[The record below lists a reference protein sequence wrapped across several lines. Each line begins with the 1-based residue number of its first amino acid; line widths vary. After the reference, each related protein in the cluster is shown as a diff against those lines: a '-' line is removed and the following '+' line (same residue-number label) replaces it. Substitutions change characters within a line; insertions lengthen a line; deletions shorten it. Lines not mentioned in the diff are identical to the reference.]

1 VIITLR
7 QKVIILSN
15 SCNIPLSKTISSN
28 ALLGV
33 IDDIPISKLRV
44 SKCQLRSSGENVDD
58 LIASIRQKGL
68 LQPIIVRGLEDHY
81 YQIIAGNRR
90 YEACKRLFWRKITCH
105 IVELD
110 DKESFELSLIENIQR
125 ETLNPI
131 DEAKAF
137 RIYISDFGWGGVSEL
152 ARKIGKSPS
161 YITKRISLL
170 DLPQEVIDSVAGS
183 HVCPSIAEELHT
195 IKDQARQSEL
205 ARLIAQR
212 HLSLRK
218 VRELID
224 QQTNQDDHGC
234 ENASC
239 YQDREDRI
247 RRIQRAFD
255 KSITA
260 LKISLNRISM
270 IIGDIEDEDWAITQ
284 ILWQHKNTIN
294 NEINILLKEKRKY
307 DFDRMT
313 SST

>member
-1 VIITLR
+1 
-7 QKVIILSN
+7 
-15 SCNIPLSKTISSN
+15 LSKTISSN

-33 IDDIPISKLRV
+33 IDDIPLSKLRA
-44 SKCQLRSSGENVDD
+44 SKCKLRSPRENLDELVD
-58 LIASIRQKGL
+58 SIRQKGL

-110 DKESFELSLIENIQR
+110 DKESFELSLVENIQR

-161 YITKRISLL
+161 YVSKRINLL
-170 DLPQEVIDSVAGS
+170 DLSQEVIKSIADSV
-183 HVCPSIAEELHT
+183 VCPSIAEELST

-205 ARLIAQR
+205 ARLVAQR

-224 QQTNQDDHGC
+224 QQTNQDDQGSKN
-234 ENASC
+234 EYR

-260 LKISLNRISM
+260 LKISLNRMSM
-270 IIGDIEDEDWAITQ
+270 IIGDIEDENWAITQ
-284 ILWQHKNTIN
+284 VLLQHKNMIN
-294 NEINILLKEKRKY
+294 NEIDILLKEKRKY
-307 DFDRMT
+307 NFERMAT
-313 SST
+313 SI

>member
-1 VIITLR
+1 
-7 QKVIILSN
+7 
-15 SCNIPLSKTISSN
+15 
-28 ALLGV
+28 V
-33 IDDIPISKLRV
+33 IDDIPISKLRAP
-44 SKCQLRSSGENVDD
+44 KCPLRSLGQSLDELV
-58 LIASIRQKGL
+58 ASIRQRGL

-131 DEAKAF
+131 DEARAF
-137 RIYISDFGWGGVSEL
+137 RIYVSEFGWGGISEL
-152 ARKIGKSPS
+152 ARTIGKSPS
-161 YITKRISLL
+161 YVTKRIGLL
-170 DLPQEVIDSVAGS
+170 DLPQEVIESVADS
-183 HVCPSIAEELHT
+183 MVCPSIAEELHT

-224 QQTNQDDHGC
+224 QANQDDHDS
-234 ENASC
+234 ENASH
-239 YQDREDRI
+239 YQEREDRI
-247 RRIQRAFD
+247 RRIERTFD

-260 LKISLNRISM
+260 LKISLNRMSM
-270 IIGDIEDEDWAITQ
+270 IIGDIEDDNWAVTQ
-284 ILWQHKNTIN
+284 ILLQHKNMIN

-307 DFDRMT
+307 NFDRLV
-313 SST
+313 ST